1 MRVCFLG
8 ESFVNGTGDP
18 SCLGWAGRIC
28 RSAQQRGHNLTYYN
42 LGIRRETSS
51 QLRERWLQ
59 EVMLRLP
66 TGLSAGLP
74 NENDGRLVFSFG
86 TNDTTVENGQQRVE
100 TADSL
105 SNLRA
110 ILSEAKARFPVL
122 MVGAPPIA
130 DPQQTDRI
138 EDLSQQMAIVCQELA
153 VPYLEVV
160 STLKRSSAWMR
171 EVAAHDGAHPGA
183 AGYAEFAA
191 LVENWSMWQAWFRE

>member
-18 SCLGWAGRIC
+18 TCLGWAGRIC
-28 RSAQQRGHNLTYYN
+28 RSAQQRGHDLTYYN
-42 LGIRRETSS
+42 LGIRRETSR

-59 EVMLRLP
+59 EVILRLP
-66 TGLSAGLP
+66 VSTELST
-74 NENDGRLVFSFG
+74 ENDGRLVFSFG
-86 TNDTTVENGQQRVE
+86 TNDTTVENGRQRVE
-100 TADSL
+100 TAESL

-138 EDLSQQMAIVCQELA
+138 EDLSRQMAIVCQELA
-153 VPYLEVV
+153 VPYLDVV
-160 STLKRSSAWMR
+160 STLKHSSVWMR
-171 EVAAHDGAHPGA
+171 EVAAYDGAHPGVD
-183 AGYAEFAA
+183 GYAEFAA